1 VWFQKISVITPRK
14 VFGSSNGEGSLEFP
28 DRCGVYNQKILP

>member
-1 VWFQKISVITPRK
+1 VVPENICNYPKEG
-14 VFGSSNGEGSLEFP
+14 FGSSNGEGSLEFP